1 MSYGIEIL
9 NTNSR
14 VQIDQNF
21 SNMFISSSGTASRG
35 TAFPPS
41 AFSAGDMVIA
51 RATGNGYCSVAY
63 DNETNNRYEF
73 GDTRTSETYYD
84 DASFYSYKI
93 ISPFAGNVSAATSG
107 YGLEV
112 FTSSG
117 DVAYSTKKTDFVKIA
132 ALGTIPG
139 NSTLRFPASGTID
152 LSKHF
157 CLMANGIQHYY
168 IEISFEVMGST
179 IIQTFEYV
187 QSYEY
192 VYTSGSNGYINID
205 MRTRFDGQLQ
215 TNLGGSMDYCIFKL
229 VD

>member
-1 MSYGIEIL
+1 MSYGIEVL
-9 NTNSR
+9 NTNNR

-21 SNMFISSSGTASRG
+21 SNMFINSSGTAFRG
-35 TAFPPS
+35 NAFPPS
-41 AFSAGDMVIA
+41 GFSAGDMVVA

-63 DNETNNRYEF
+63 DNVTNNRYEF
-73 GDTRTSETYYD
+73 GDTRTSSTYYD
-84 DASFYSYKI
+84 DASAYSYKI
-93 ISPFAGNVSAATSG
+93 IRPFAGNVAAATSG

-112 FTSSG
+112 FTGSG
-117 DVAYSTKKTDFVKIA
+117 DVAYSTKKTNFVRIA

-157 CLMANGIQHYY
+157 CLMANGIQHLYA
-168 IEISFEVMGST
+168 EISFEVMGST
-179 IIQTFEYV
+179 VIQTFEYV